1 MVTTP
6 VDAHVH
12 VWSDDTARFPLAP
25 GFTAADLWLPR
36 FTPFEYD
43 ISTAALDS
51 AQRGRGVPPR
61 MRINLVQMTWYGL
74 DHSYILH
81 LIRSDPS
88 RFSGTGVVPAVC
100 DVSLPDPGAAM
111 RALAAQG
118 IAAFRVRGGIS
129 GGGVAPPNGRWLDTP
144 GHESMFEA
152 AATEQLALSFL
163 GGPGD
168 LPELDRMMTKH
179 PNAPVILDHFM
190 GCARAD
196 VVGPGDVDL
205 FCDLGR
211 RHANCFAKLGP
222 LDHFA
227 AESQPPYL
235 SMLPLLRRV
244 IEAFGPGRCMWESDS
259 GGPGCPLVEQ
269 NGLGYDMSGE
279 YGGSLSLITEGCA
292 DFLSEEGVGMILGRT
307 AEGIFF
313 PAERAARLK
322 HATALVPRL

>member
-1 MVTTP
+1 MLATP

-118 IAAFRVRGGIS
+118 IAAFRVRDGIS
-129 GGGVAPPNGRWLDTP
+129 GGK
-144 GHESMFEA
+144 
-152 AATEQLALSFL
+152 
-163 GGPGD
+163 
-168 LPELDRMMTKH
+168 KH
-179 PNAPVILDHFM
+179 PFQQKFAVVPPITIS
-190 GCARAD
+190 GRALWHASAS
-196 VVGPGDVDL
+196 PL
-205 FCDLGR
+205 SRPGR
-211 RHANCFAKLGP
+211 R
-222 LDHFA
+222 
-227 AESQPPYL
+227 S
-235 SMLPLLRRV
+235 PLLFV
-244 IEAFGPGRCMWESDS
+244 LKSYP
-259 GGPGCPLVEQ
+259 PPLP
-269 NGLGYDMSGE
+269 
-279 YGGSLSLITEGCA
+279 TEN
-292 DFLSEEGVGMILGRT
+292 LRI
-307 AEGIFF
+307 
-313 PAERAARLK
+313 P
-322 HATALVPRL
+322 P